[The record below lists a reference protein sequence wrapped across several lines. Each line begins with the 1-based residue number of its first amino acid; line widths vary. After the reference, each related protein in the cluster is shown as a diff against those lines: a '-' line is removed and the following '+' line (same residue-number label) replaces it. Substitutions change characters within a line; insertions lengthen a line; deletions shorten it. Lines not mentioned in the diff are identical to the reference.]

1 MVITD
6 SWCIIL
12 TMSDEIIRIL
22 VLAGEKGMKLSK
34 LVTHVYNSRRSFFD
48 APDYD
53 VLYVEV
59 KQTVL
64 RLSKSQSSIIEP
76 ADVRGYYRINPD
88 KLSQYGQLTIDF
100 DNPLSSLYKDDSDE
114 FSDNDGIDTTPDLS
128 LSLFD

>member
-1 MVITD
+1 
-6 SWCIIL
+6 
-12 TMSDEIIRIL
+12 MSDEIIRIL

-53 VLYVEV
+53 VLYAEV

-76 ADVRGYYRINPD
+76 ADVRGYYRINAD

-100 DNPLSSLYKDDSDE
+100 DNPLSLLYKNDSDE
-114 FSDNDGIDTTPDLS
+114 YSDNDGIDTTPDLS